1 MDGFEERVKQEADR
15 LRDIVGEVSDRQRA
29 VLDPIIDNVAWMKV
43 KLEDTREEIKD
54 APVTIEYDNG
64 GGQTGVRE
72 NPMFKGYESLWR
84 SYVSGLGK
92 IMDALPDESDVD
104 LMDTEHNPKTVLE
117 MVRSKHSA

>member
-15 LRDIVGEVSDRQRA
+15 LRGIVGEVSDRQRS
-29 VLDPIIDNVAWMKV
+29 VLDPVIDNVAWMKV

>member
-15 LRDIVGEVSDRQRA
+15 LRGIVGEVSDRQRS
-29 VLDPIIDNVAWMKV
+29 VLDPVIDNVAWMKV

-92 IMDALPDESDVD
+92 IMDALPDEADID

>member
-1 MDGFEERVKQEADR
+1 MDRFEERVKQEADR
-15 LRDIVGEVSDRQRA
+15 LRDIVGEVSDRQRS
-29 VLDPIIDNVAWMKV
+29 VLEPIIDNVAWMKV

-92 IMDALPDESDVD
+92 IMDALPDKADID